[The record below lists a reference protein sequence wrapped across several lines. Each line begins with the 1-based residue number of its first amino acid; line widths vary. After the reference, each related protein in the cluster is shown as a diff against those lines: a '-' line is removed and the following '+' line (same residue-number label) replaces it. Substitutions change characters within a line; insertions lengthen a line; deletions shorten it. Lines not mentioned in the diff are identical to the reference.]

1 MNENAKE
8 VDTDKYDGKDW
19 EIRTIAV
26 DVARVLDDGKV
37 VA

>member
-1 MNENAKE
+1 MNPNAKE
-8 VDTDKYDGKDW
+8 VDSDDYGGKDW